1 MLVGG
6 PTYGKNES
14 LTRSI
19 LNKIGREFTRFLRY
33 PSDFY
38 DGEGEKLWEWEKI
51 SHLEGIFFFFL
62 MVERSLETDGNY
74 IIGSERAAGPI
85 VKSKIHA
92 SQTCDSPFP
101 RLHLFIN
108 IHERRNYYNSPGYI
122 TIRFGNKRKKYGS
135 NFSKRNEKNKNL
147 FNFEFFERR
156 EMEFIYI
163 YINCYLSFSKR
174 FNIVKKKKKLTDGQI
189 NIRTFRQDRRNEG
202 RNEIVAVCSIA
213 VPRTA

>member
-1 MLVGG
+1 MGMRENQSLGG
-6 PTYGKNES
+6 N
-14 LTRSI
+14 
-19 LNKIGREFTRFLRY
+19 
-33 PSDFY
+33 
-38 DGEGEKLWEWEKI
+38 
-51 SHLEGIFFFFL
+51 FFFFL

-101 RLHLFIN
+101 RIHLFIN

-174 FNIVKKKKKLTDGQI
+174 FNIAEKRKKKKKLTDGQI

>member
-1 MLVGG
+1 MMERARNCG
-6 PTYGKNES
+6 NERKS
-14 LTRSI
+14 VTW
-19 LNKIGREFTRFLRY
+19 REF
-33 PSDFY
+33 
-38 DGEGEKLWEWEKI
+38 
-51 SHLEGIFFFFL
+51 FFFFL

-163 YINCYLSFSKR
+163 Y
-174 FNIVKKKKKLTDGQI
+174 KLLFKFFKTI
-189 NIRTFRQDRRNEG
+189 
-202 RNEIVAVCSIA
+202 
-213 VPRTA
+213 